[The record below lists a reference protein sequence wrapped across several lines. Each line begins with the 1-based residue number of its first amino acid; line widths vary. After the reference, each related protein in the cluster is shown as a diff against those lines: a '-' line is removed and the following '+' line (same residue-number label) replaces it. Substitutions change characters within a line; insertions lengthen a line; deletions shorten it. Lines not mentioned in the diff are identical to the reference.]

1 MGTIAATLEKAGV
14 PVFVIQNDR
23 YEDRMMA
30 GVQQAGYPDI
40 ARYMANENLEYTA
53 EGGKKLASIVYPL
66 IVDGLTKWQPP
77 YLKQSGNYWVPT
89 ADTFTYSGATYDE
102 ALSKF
107 NAAFLNDMYWGDGLP
122 LTPPTREKVDAML
135 AATPMTP
142 SLVLAKWGGPNAEF
156 TVEKVAIN
164 AVMAGAKPQYFP
176 VILAAMQSLVS
187 VPWQNQTWVVRSPTP
202 LIIVSGPVAQQLK
215 VNSGADVLGAN
226 PKYPANTSIARA
238 VHLSMINIGAA
249 GRGLTPSHLIGTAG
263 GLGALVMAEAEDI
276 EALMGKGWEPLNVQ
290 LGKPAGEN
298 DVTVIGVSNLALDIS
313 SNITNTAHFIDPDSA
328 YWPSTTEAF
337 QKRTVG
343 IMVITELWG
352 AISSGLIPDPRST
365 IKIHT
370 PTKADMSKFLYEQA
384 RIPRSEF
391 NALFLTNPD
400 GTPKAATGSMADLLK
415 TLKDTDAVPVA
426 AGPSNFLVL
435 VSGGH

>member
-1 MGTIAATLEKAGV
+1 MGSIASTLEKAGV

-30 GVQQAGYPDI
+30 GVQQNGLPDI

-66 IVDGLTKWQPP
+66 IVDGLTKWQPQ
-77 YLKQSGNYWVPT
+77 YLKQDGNNWVPT
-89 ADTFTYSGATYDE
+89 SSTFTYTGATYDE
-102 ALSKF
+102 ALAKF
-107 NAAFLNDMYWGDGLP
+107 NAAYLNDMFWGDGLP

-142 SLVLAKWGGPNAEF
+142 TFSLGKWGGPNADF
-156 TVEKVAIN
+156 TVEKVAVN

-187 VPWQNQTWVVRSPTP
+187 FPWQNQTWVVRSPTP
-202 LIIVSGPVAQQLK
+202 LIIVSGPIAQQIK

-226 PKYPANTSIARA
+226 PKYPANSSIARA
-238 VHLSMINIGAA
+238 VHLAMVNIGGS
-249 GRGLTPSHLIGTAG
+249 GRGLEPSHLIGPMG
-263 GLGALVMAEAEDI
+263 GLETLVMAEAEDI

-298 DVTVIGVSNLALDIS
+298 DVIVMGINNFAPDVSS
-313 SNITNTAHFIDPDSA
+313 TITNTAHYIAPNADH
-328 YWPSTTEAF
+328 WPSTTAAF
-337 QKRTVG
+337 EKRTVG
-343 IMVITELWG
+343 VMVVTELWG
-352 AISSGLIPDPRST
+352 AISSALIPDPRST

-384 RIPRSEF
+384 RIPRAEF

-400 GTPKAATGSMADLLK
+400 GTAKAPTGSMADLLK
-415 TLKDTDAVPVA
+415 TLKDTDAVPVG
-426 AGPSNFLVL
+426 AGPNNFLVM